1 MQDQQ
6 NIIYTGLNEL
16 LNLEYMQNYNQSI
29 VIDANNCH
37 INAESIVD
45 FGAGIGT
52 LSEIFRNKFNKDTIC
67 IEIDE
72 TNINYLKQRN
82 FIFLNN
88 IENLKESVD
97 LVFSS
102 NVLEHIEDDYAILTL
117 IRKKLKNN
125 GRIFLYLP
133 AKMILWSK
141 LDEVVGHYRRYEISK
156 LKKLVQ
162 KAGFK
167 IIKINY
173 SDSLGF
179 LLALIWRFL
188 NKFNKYSLPSKKSL
202 IFYDRFIFPFSR
214 IIDNIGFKYLIGK
227 NIILVAKKN
236 I

>member
-1 MQDQQ
+1 MQDQK
-6 NIIYTGLNEL
+6 NINYTGLNEL
-16 LNLEYMQNYNQSI
+16 LTLEYMKNYNQSI
-29 VIDANNCH
+29 VIDAIRCH
-37 INAESIVD
+37 LNAKRIVD

-52 LSEIFRNKFNKDTIC
+52 LSKIFRNKFNKDPIC
-67 IEIDE
+67 IEVDE
-72 TNINYLKQRN
+72 TNINYLKKRN
-82 FIFLNN
+82 FTFLNN

-102 NVLEHIEDDYAILTL
+102 NVLEHIKDDYAILTL

-125 GRIFLYLP
+125 GKIFLYLP

-156 LKKLVQ
+156 LRKLLK

-179 LLALIWRFL
+179 FITLIWRFL
-188 NKFNKYSLPSKKSL
+188 NKVNKNPLPSKRSL

-214 IIDNIGFKYLIGK
+214 IIDSFGFKYLIGK
-227 NIILVAKKN
+227 NIVLVAKKD

>member
-1 MQDQQ
+1 MQDQE
-6 NIIYTGLNEL
+6 NINYSGLNEL
-16 LNLEYMQNYNQSI
+16 LTLEYMKNYNQSI
-29 VIDANNCH
+29 VIDAIRCH
-37 INAESIVD
+37 LNAKRIVD

-52 LSEIFRNKFNKDTIC
+52 LSKIFRNKYNKDPIC

-72 TNINYLKQRN
+72 ININYLKKRN
-82 FIFLNN
+82 FTFLNN

-125 GRIFLYLP
+125 GKIFLYLP

-156 LKKLVQ
+156 LRKLLQ

-179 LLALIWRFL
+179 FFTLIWRFL
-188 NKFNKYSLPSKKSL
+188 NKVNKNPLPSKRSL
-202 IFYDRFIFPFSR
+202 IFYDRFIFPLSR
-214 IIDNIGFKYLIGK
+214 IIDSFGFKYLIGK
-227 NIILVAKKN
+227 NIVLVAKKN

>member
-1 MQDQQ
+1 MQDQK
-6 NIIYTGLNEL
+6 NINYTGLNEL
-16 LNLEYMQNYNQSI
+16 LTLEYMKNYNQSI
-29 VIDANNCH
+29 VIDAIRCH
-37 INAESIVD
+37 LNAKRIVD

-52 LSEIFRNKFNKDTIC
+52 LSKIFRNKFNKDPIC

-72 TNINYLKQRN
+72 ININYLKKRN
-82 FIFLNN
+82 FTFLNN

-102 NVLEHIEDDYAILTL
+102 NVLEHIKDDYAILTL

-125 GRIFLYLP
+125 GKIFLYLP

-156 LKKLVQ
+156 LRKLLK

-179 LLALIWRFL
+179 FITLIWRFL
-188 NKFNKYSLPSKKSL
+188 NKVNKNPLPSKRSL

-214 IIDNIGFKYLIGK
+214 IIDSFGFKYLIGK
-227 NIILVAKKN
+227 NIVLVAKKD

>member
-1 MQDQQ
+1 MK
-6 NIIYTGLNEL
+6 
-16 LNLEYMQNYNQSI
+16 NYNQSI
-29 VIDANNCH
+29 VIDAIRCH
-37 INAESIVD
+37 LNAKRIVD

-52 LSEIFRNKFNKDTIC
+52 LSKIFRNKFNKDPIC

-72 TNINYLKQRN
+72 ININYLKKRN
-82 FIFLNN
+82 FTFLNN

-102 NVLEHIEDDYAILTL
+102 NVLEHIKDDYAILTL

-125 GRIFLYLP
+125 GKIFLYLP

-156 LKKLVQ
+156 LRKLLK

-179 LLALIWRFL
+179 FITLIWRFL
-188 NKFNKYSLPSKKSL
+188 NKVNKNPLPSKRSL

-214 IIDNIGFKYLIGK
+214 IIDSFGFKYLIGK
-227 NIILVAKKN
+227 NIVLVAKKD